1 MPSLNLDLDILQNPK
16 VKKLRRTKLGP
27 LAEVYVIR
35 LWIHAAKFY
44 VADGVFTNQS
54 AEDLESEADWRGK
67 TGAMVDAMVS
77 TGWLERVGS
86 DFAIHDWSEH
96 QGHLSAYKVRSQK
109 ANKSRWDKA
118 RQQQSP
124 ADEADA
130 SSIHDGVLEDDPRNP
145 PSSLSSLSLPSQ
157 LSSPSSLAPPTSP
170 ANAAAAADDDDFIKT
185 GEKEKSRKKELAA
198 ELQAAGIHEPTRS
211 KLANIAGVLPAHV
224 RVLRFEAA
232 ANKKLV
238 AKPGWIVDQL
248 RGGALPKT
256 ITPQVACA
264 LVNAG
269 ELIAIGCEK
278 IIPQTSA
285 KWDATGMT
293 ADTATGRKKCAP
305 DQLLVSSMKFRAIN
319 GEAEHSEN
327 GASALN
333 GNLAAIVGT
342 NGDGREAGAR

>member
-67 TGAMVDAMVS
+67 TRVMVDAMVS

-124 ADEADA
+124 ADEADP

-145 PSSLSSLSLPSQ
+145 PAAPAMHCITSNAIPAAPAMQVDPPGHAAAEDEIEEKRKRRAELSHAGISGKNLTQ
-157 LSSPSSLAPPTSP
+157 LSEVEDLHP
-170 ANAAAAADDDDFIKT
+170 ADV
-185 GEKEKSRKKELAA
+185 LAA
-198 ELQAAGIHEPTRS
+198 V
-211 KLANIAGVLPAHV
+211 LAVKKKSD
-224 RVLRFEAA
+224 LR
-232 ANKKLV
+232 N
-238 AKPGWIVDQL
+238 PIGWIVDEL
-248 RGGALPKT
+248 REVPSRSGRTIDLQTAVTMINSGAVGSINGFEINGP
-256 ITPQVACA
+256 
-264 LVNAG
+264 AG
-269 ELIAIGCEK
+269 FSSRGLHV
-278 IIPQTSA
+278 QTSA
-285 KWDATGMT
+285 GEKVAQPSYLT
-293 ADTATGRKKCAP
+293 P
-305 DQLLVSSMKFRAIN
+305 DVFGLKPIN
-319 GEAEHSEN
+319 ERIPRPAKPK
-327 GASALN
+327 A
-333 GNLAAIVGT
+333 V
-342 NGDGREAGAR
+342 DV